1 MMGPVQML
9 IIGFDQPQFRG
20 EALAEIE
27 RLRESDTIRLLDMI
41 LVHKD
46 AEGNLEVL
54 QDRDEEGMIEF
65 GATVGALIGFGMGGD
80 EGATIGAVRGAEM
93 AAEGEG
99 GLDDP
104 DVWYAADAIP
114 NDTAAAVALIEHRW
128 AIGLRDAIVRANGFH
143 LADAWIHP
151 RDLVAVGLAEAI
163 EEAEAA
169 DALEEETAS

>member
-80 EGATIGAVRGAEM
+80 EGATIGAV
-93 AAEGEG
+93 AAPRWRPRARTGSTTRTSG
-99 GLDDP
+99 TSRMRSP
-104 DVWYAADAIP
+104 T
-114 NDTAAAVALIEHRW
+114 NAAAVALIEHRW

-163 EEAEAA
+163 DEAEAA